1 MPDVVV
7 EPALTAR
14 QRRRFLEFPRRLY
27 RSDPF
32 WVPPLRR
39 VEQQLVGF
47 APHPFYQAAE
57 CQTFLALRGGQ
68 VVGRIAAI
76 VNRAHNR
83 LHQDDLGFF
92 GFFEAEDDP
101 RIAAALLDAA
111 REWLEAREIH
121 RLRGPVS
128 PSFNYQMGCLVEG
141 FNTPPGFLMPY
152 NPPYYG
158 RLLEACGLTKS
169 QDLYSYLGHTNM
181 VANLDEK
188 IVRVAEEAVRRLQI
202 RFRPMRRQ
210 SDLRIYLQIHNAANR
225 GHWGFVPLS
234 DAEIDE
240 ATGGLSWLVESRFT
254 AIAEV
259 EGRPIAAML
268 GLLDYGP
275 RNRQSDGRLFPLGLP
290 RLLLGR
296 RGIKRLRI
304 VSALVLPEYQ
314 LWGVGIALIHRLR
327 PELLAWGIGE
337 VECSWVAESN
347 PLSKGTLERFGTQRD
362 KTYRL
367 YDGDL

>member
-1 MPDVVV
+1 MSDVVV
-7 EPALTAR
+7 QPVAAAR
-14 QRRRFLEFPRRLY
+14 ERDLFLQFPQELY
-27 RSDPF
+27 SHDPH
-32 WVPPLRR
+32 WAPPLRH
-39 VEQQLVGF
+39 VERQLVGY
-47 APHPFYQAAE
+47 APHPFYVHAA
-57 CQTFLALRGGQ
+57 CQTFLAWRAGQ

-83 LHQDDLGFF
+83 LHRDDTGFF
-92 GFFEAEDDP
+92 GFFEVEDDSQA
-101 RIAAALLDAA
+101 AAALLNGA
-111 REWLEAREIH
+111 RKWLAEH
-121 RLRGPVS
+121 DLHHVRGPVS

-141 FNTPPGFLMPY
+141 FSTPPGFLMPY

-158 RLLEACGLTKS
+158 KLLEACGLRKS
-169 QDLYSYLGHTNM
+169 QDLYSYVGHTSM

-188 IVRVAEEAVRRLQI
+188 IVRVAEEAVRRFKI
-202 RFRPMRRQ
+202 RFRPMRRRA
-210 SDLRIYLQIHNAANR
+210 DLRTYLQIHNAANR

-234 DAEIDE
+234 DDE
-240 ATGGLSWLVESRFT
+240 SEQAASGLSWLVEPRFT
-254 AIAEV
+254 ALAEV
-259 EGRPIAAML
+259 DGKPIGAML

-275 RNRQSDGRLFPLGLP
+275 RIRQSNGRLFPLGLP
-290 RLLLGR
+290 RLMLGR
-296 RGIKRLRI
+296 RRIKRLRI

-362 KTYRL
+362 KTYRI
-367 YDGDL
+367 YDGY